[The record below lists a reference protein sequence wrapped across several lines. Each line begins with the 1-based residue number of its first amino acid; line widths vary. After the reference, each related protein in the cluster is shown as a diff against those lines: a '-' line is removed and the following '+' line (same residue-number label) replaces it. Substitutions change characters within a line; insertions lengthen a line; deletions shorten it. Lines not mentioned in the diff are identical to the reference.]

1 MVNLKADRMD
11 IRNKSMAPL
20 SVLALAAVILASLC
34 GLFAVHTSTTALEF
48 PRFLVAVILFFLL
61 PGNLVIRL
69 LGLQMTTLEHC
80 TLALSLGLVTTSVFY
95 MIFAWLQI
103 PWLLWGWW
111 GAACW
116 AFVAEYRR
124 VLERLG
130 SSISAANTQHALLL
144 LALVGGWLPMYF
156 LDFYFPNWSWSAEG
170 QFDFVTVADNLLHTS
185 LAAELTHTVLPQVPF
200 MAGEPL
206 NYHIGMDIVTA
217 LTNRFGG
224 VAIPDMV
231 VRYCPALFITLIV
244 LSAYCLIRRF
254 TGSGGAGV
262 AGALLITLGEDLSF
276 IPGMLQQSGEIW
288 SAYYFRSA
296 AVFSLYFFNAIVAA
310 LGLFLTGLYCL
321 YRSLED
327 KVWSWSLAA
336 ALCIAALIQTKIFIF
351 MHFAVALALATA
363 IHFLVF
369 RRTLLL
375 RQALVIFAVSLPLML
390 VTLGRNDSRI
400 IWIWSSGFEN
410 YVIPAFKAAQ
420 WPLLVNYP
428 ILGLMVYLILTNG
441 FRLLGGVE
449 LIRSL
454 RPSDDKPLHFVLA
467 IFVVLGPVLTLT
479 SKIVPRDDLDVYNNS
494 IWFLITSKYV
504 AVLFAIMA
512 LLKLWRS
519 MVPAWR
525 VLLVVMVA
533 VISLPSTI
541 QYVLKSPVLTG
552 KTTGI
557 TNMEMKVIEF
567 LNQEAKAGEVVFSR
581 IDGPVLALT
590 KLHIPFAGIYP
601 KSFAVSGQVNIRFGD
616 MRNFWQSWQRGEIRE
631 DLLAKY
637 HAGWIVATQSN
648 GELSEWQSID
658 LGALRLQRAFSNSNY
673 IVFKVLPKLN

>member
-1 MVNLKADRMD
+1 MINLKVDRMNMC
-11 IRNKSMAPL
+11 NKSVVPL
-20 SVLALAAVILASLC
+20 FVLALAAVILAGLC
-34 GLFAVHTSTTALEF
+34 GLFAVHTSTAGLEF

-61 PGNLVIRL
+61 PGNLVVRL
-69 LGLQMTTLEHC
+69 LGLQMTTIEHC
-80 TLALSLGLVTTSVFY
+80 TLALSLGLVTTSSLY
-95 MIFAWLQI
+95 MIFAWLQV
-103 PWLLWGWW
+103 PLLLWVWW
-111 GAACW
+111 GAAGW
-116 AFVAEYRR
+116 AFVAKYRL

-130 SSISAANTQHALLL
+130 SSILAAKPQHILLL
-144 LALVGGWLPMYF
+144 LALVGSWLPMYF
-156 LDFYFPNWSWSAEG
+156 LDFYFPNWSWSGEG

-185 LAAELTHTVLPQVPF
+185 LAAELTHAVLPQVPF

-231 VRYCPALFITLIV
+231 VRYYPALFIALIV

-327 KVWSWSLAA
+327 KVWSWSIAA

-351 MHFAVALALATA
+351 IHFAIALALATG
-363 IHFLVF
+363 IDFLVL

-375 RQALVIFAVSLPLML
+375 RQAVTIFVVSLPLML

-400 IWIWSSGFEN
+400 VWIWSSGIEN
-410 YVIPAFKAAQ
+410 YVIPAFKMAQ
-420 WPLLVNYP
+420 WPLLVSYP
-428 ILGLMVYLILTNG
+428 TLGLIVYLILTNG
-441 FRLLGGVE
+441 FRLLGSGE
-449 LIRSL
+449 LIRSFK
-454 RPSDDKPLHFVLA
+454 PSDDKPFHLVLA

-479 SKIVPRDDLDVYNNS
+479 SKIVPRDDPDVYNNS

-504 AVLFAIMA
+504 AVLFAIVA

-525 VLLVVMVA
+525 VFLVVTVV
-533 VISLPSTI
+533 VISLPSTV
-541 QYVLKSPVLTG
+541 QYVLKAPGTPG
-552 KTTGI
+552 KI
-557 TNMEMKVIEF
+557 TNTEMKVIEF
-567 LNQEAKAGEVVFSR
+567 LNQEANAGDVAFSR
-581 IDGPVLALT
+581 IDGPLLALT
-590 KLHIPFAGIYP
+590 KLHIPFAAIYP
-601 KSFAVSGQVNIRFGD
+601 KSFAVSEQVYIRFGD
-616 MRNFWQSWQRGEIRE
+616 MRSFWQSWERGEIRE

-637 HAGWIVATQSN
+637 HASWIVATQSN
-648 GELSEWQSID
+648 GELSERQSID
-658 LGALRLQRAFSNSNY
+658 LGALRLQRTFSNSNY